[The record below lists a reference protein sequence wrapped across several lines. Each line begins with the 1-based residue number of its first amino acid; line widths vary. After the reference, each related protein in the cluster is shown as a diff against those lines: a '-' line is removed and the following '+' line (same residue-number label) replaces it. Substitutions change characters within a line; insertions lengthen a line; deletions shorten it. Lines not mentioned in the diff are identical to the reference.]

1 MYQRI
6 LIPVDGSPT
15 SERAIEEA
23 VQFAHQQGAEVEV
36 IMIIEDL
43 LYFEDDGVNYAALL
57 DIVKSNNE
65 KILAAAERKFQQ
77 AGVAVVSKLLEAK
90 GERIANK
97 IVAEAKSFQADLIII
112 GTHGRSGFSRMVLG
126 SVAEAVLRMAHIPV
140 LLIRGG

>member
-15 SERAIEEA
+15 SERAIDEA
-23 VQFAHQQGAEVEV
+23 VQFAYQQGAQVEV

-43 LYFEDDGVNYAALL
+43 LYFEDNGVNYAALL
-57 DIVKSNNE
+57 NIVKSNNE
-65 KILAAAERKFQQ
+65 KILAAAEHKFQQ
-77 AGVAVVSKLLEAK
+77 AGIAVVSKLLEAK

-126 SVAEAVLRMAHIPV
+126 SVAEAVLRMAHIPI

>member
-23 VQFAHQQGAEVEV
+23 VQFAHQQGAQVEV

-43 LYFEDDGVNYAALL
+43 LYFEDNGVNYAALL
-57 DIVKSNNE
+57 NIVKSNNE
-65 KILAAAERKFQQ
+65 KILATAEQKFQQ
-77 AGVAVVSKLLEAK
+77 AGIAVVSKLLEAK
-90 GERIANK
+90 GERIANT
-97 IVAEAKSFQADLIII
+97 IVTEAKSFQADLIII

-126 SVAEAVLRMAHIPV
+126 SVAEAVLRMAHIPI